1 MFSGFIHV
9 VSGVSETRSLLR
21 LNAGRRS
28 SGGGNG
34 NPLQSS
40 CLENPRD
47 GGAWQA
53 AVSGVAQ
60 SRTCFILSFLLPRI
74 VSQIN
79 DLFPDLVEGKLT
91 QRDWIFDEG
100 RFQARAETGMVYF
113 SGGVD
118 SLSLKGQSTNF
129 PCRQNVAAVN
139 STIPPTSSADSSSFS
154 HLSFSKVSK
163 GSGRHP
169 VSQGFFLNSQWIS
182 TASALTSQLS
192 PSKATFLATDSHMFP
207 LPTIFTEKSITI

>member
-1 MFSGFIHV
+1 
-9 VSGVSETRSLLR
+9 
-21 LNAGRRS
+21 
-28 SGGGNG
+28 
-34 NPLQSS
+34 
-40 CLENPRD
+40 
-47 GGAWQA
+47 
-53 AVSGVAQ
+53 
-60 SRTCFILSFLLPRI
+60 
-74 VSQIN
+74 
-79 DLFPDLVEGKLT
+79 
-91 QRDWIFDEG
+91 
-100 RFQARAETGMVYF
+100 MVYF

-192 PSKATFLATDSHMFP
+192 PSKATFLATDTSICDYWKNHS
-207 LPTIFTEKSITI
+207 LTVRTIVSKVMSLLFNMMSRLFITFIPRSKRL